1 MIKLLRNLKPK
12 EKIFALISVF
22 LVALQVH
29 LELKIPDYMQG
40 MTQALQTNGTM
51 NDILVPGG
59 HMLLCAFASLLLAV
73 IVGYFAATISAG
85 FTKVTRKKLFEKVES
100 FSMSEIK
107 NFLPSSLI
115 TRTTNDVANIRMFIS
130 MGLQLLL
137 RAPIMA
143 IWAIYKIANKNFSWT
158 LVTIIAVVLLLTLIS
173 TLIIFVLPK
182 FKIMQKLTDNLN
194 DVTRENLIG
203 IRVVRAFNAEEYQE
217 NKFDKANKELTN
229 TSMFTQKMLNI
240 LSPFMSLIMQGI
252 TLAIYIIGAVLINQA
267 ALLDKITLFSDMIVF
282 STYAMNVVISFLMLS
297 MIFIIYPRASV
308 SSKRILEVLETENSI
323 KDGDFNKNTK
333 EKGLIE
339 FKNVCFKYPDAK
351 EYILKDISFKA
362 NKGETIAIIGR
373 TGCGKSTLINLIP
386 RFYDVTEGSIL
397 IDNVNV
403 KDYKEETLN
412 NKIGYISQKAVIF
425 SGSIKDNIK
434 YGKSLKNIKE
444 EDIKKALEI
453 AQAEFVNELDEGIN
467 YDISRGGTN
476 ISGGQKQ
483 RISIARAIAK
493 QPEIYI
499 FDDSFS
505 ALDYKTDYNLRK
517 ALKEYTKDATI
528 LIVAQRI
535 GTIKNADKIIVLEE
549 GKCVGM
555 GTHKELLKTCDVY
568 KEIALSQITKEE
580 LENA

>member
-1 MIKLLRNLKPK
+1 MIKLLKNLKRK
-12 EKIFALISVF
+12 EKIFALVCVF
-22 LVALQVH
+22 LTISQVI
-29 LELKIPDYMQG
+29 LELRIPDYMQG
-40 MTQALQTNGTM
+40 MTKALQTNGSM
-51 NDILVPGG
+51 NDILTPGF
-59 HMLLCAFASLLLAV
+59 HMLLCAFASLLIAV
-73 IVGYFAATISAG
+73 IIGYFAANISAG

-100 FSMSEIK
+100 FSTGEIK

-143 IWAIYKIANKNFSWT
+143 IWAIYKISNKNFSWT
-158 LVTIIAVVLLLTLIS
+158 LVTIIAVLVLLSLIS
-173 TLIIFVLPK
+173 ILIIFVLPK

-229 TSMFTQKMLNI
+229 TSMFTQKMMNI
-240 LSPFMSLIMQGI
+240 LSPFMSLVMQGI
-252 TLAIYIIGAVLINQA
+252 TLSIYIIGAILINQA
-267 ALLDKITLFSDMIVF
+267 NIQDKITLFSDMIVF

-308 SSKRILEVLETENSI
+308 SAKRILEVLETENSI
-323 KDGDFNKNTK
+323 IEGNFNKNTK

-362 NKGETIAIIGR
+362 NKGETIAVIGR

-386 RFYDVTEGSIL
+386 RFYDATDGEIL
-397 IDNVNV
+397 IDNINV

-412 NKIGYISQKAVIF
+412 NKIGYISQKPVIF
-425 SGSIKDNIK
+425 SGSIKENIK
-434 YGKSLKNIKE
+434 YGKSLNEITDKDIKE
-444 EDIKKALEI
+444 ALKI
-453 AQAEFVNELDEGIN
+453 AQAEFVDELDEGID

-493 QPEIYI
+493 KPEIYI

-517 ALKEYTKDATI
+517 ALKKYTKDATI

-549 GKCVGM
+549 GKCVGI

>member
-1 MIKLLRNLKPK
+1 MIKLLKNLKPK

-51 NDILVPGG
+51 NDILVPGM

-158 LVTIIAVVLLLTLIS
+158 LVTIIAVVILLTLIS

-229 TSMFTQKMLNI
+229 TAMFTQKMLNI

-267 ALLDKITLFSDMIVF
+267 SLLDRITLFSDMIVF

-308 SSKRILEVLETENSI
+308 SAKRILEVLETENSI
-323 KDGDFNKNTK
+323 IEGNYSKNTK
-333 EKGLIE
+333 EKGLVE

-362 NKGETIAIIGR
+362 KKGETIAIIGR

-386 RFYDVTEGSIL
+386 RFYDATDGEIL

-444 EDIKKALEI
+444 EDVKKALEI
-453 AQAEFVNELDEGIN
+453 AQAEFVNELDEGID